1 MRLLHPLH
9 IPGSGSGSNSNQVLQ
24 SVGGANP
31 PNAHFTN
38 AFSSRVGGVTGYE
51 GAGGS
56 AAALAGNPGYKL
68 AMKGGSTFMRRAG
81 GGSRRNKRSR
91 SSRRCTCKKICKCRS
106 RRCKCSKSC
115 KCRSRSRSRRTMRG
129 GSGGL
134 SATAAPFNGGAN
146 LPYQQYMGGQPNS
159 PNFSVGS
166 NAPLQNIGLA
176 NPPPIT
182 VRTGCGGK

>member
-1 MRLLHPLH
+1 MRLLHPLP
-9 IPGSGSGSNSNQVLQ
+9 IPGSGSNSNQVLQ

-38 AFSSRVGGVTGYE
+38 AFSSRVGGITGYE

-91 SSRRCTCKKICKCRS
+91 NRSRSRS
-106 RRCKCSKSC
+106 RRGTCKKSC

-129 GSGGL
+129 GGGGGL

-159 PNFSVGS
+159 PSFSVGS
-166 NAPLQNIGLA
+166 TAPLPNSAMA

-182 VRTGCGGK
+182 GRTGCGGK